1 MKNII
6 FSSIASL
13 AIFCLASCSQSEV
26 TVPESVN
33 IIPQPS
39 QIEVLDGAFSV
50 AGTSVS
56 CSPAFDELS
65 QKAVSDFAQKLSLT
79 TGKKSRFSVKDAAG
93 KGISFSLDS
102 ALPEEG
108 YTIEVG
114 QNSVEVT
121 AAGLNGVVYAIQS
134 LSQMLPAEF
143 FGEVAAKDANWAL
156 RCCTIVD
163 APRFGYRGVLL
174 DCCRHFFDVDQ
185 VKKFIDLLALH
196 KMNIFHWHLSE
207 DQGWRIEIK
216 KYPKLTEIGSVRHGT
231 MIGKDWSSNDGI
243 EYGGFYTQEEAKD
256 IVSYAASKG
265 ITIIP
270 EIDLPGHMMSAL
282 ASYPELGCTGGPYE
296 VNTKWGV
303 MDQVLCPGKETTFEF
318 LEGVLEEII
327 EIFPSEYIHIGGDE
341 CPKTQWAVCPDCQ
354 ARIKELGLVSDEI
367 ASAETRLQNYVTARV
382 QKFLNDRGRK
392 IIGWTEIL
400 DGELAPGATV
410 MSWLGEQGAIKAS
423 TNGFDVIMTPSG
435 SGCYLDYY
443 QTDKLDIEPLAIGG
457 NSSLEKLYSYEPYEG
472 VPEDAQHHILG
483 VQGNMWTEFIAKEN
497 HLQYMALPRFCALS
511 EVQWCSPEQKDIERL
526 KGDIAH
532 ISKIYDAMGCA
543 WCKAIFG
550 EYGLPGVPGGTN

>member
-1 MKNII
+1 MKKII

-56 CSPAFDELS
+56 CSPALDELS

-143 FGEVAAKDANWAL
+143 FGEAAAKDANWAL

-216 KYPKLTEIGSVRHGT
+216 KYPRLTEYGSIRKETKIGHHRSDDGYDGT
-231 MIGKDWSSNDGI
+231 P
-243 EYGGFYTQEEAKD
+243 YGGFYTQDEIRD
-256 IVSYAASKG
+256 IVAYAAERY
-265 ITIIP
+265 ITVIP
-270 EIDLPGHMMSAL
+270 EIEMPGHAVAAL
-282 ASYPELGCTGGPYE
+282 ACYPELGCTGGPYE
-296 VNTKWGV
+296 VRTTWGISEDV
-303 MDQVLCPGKETTFEF
+303 FCIGKEKTFEF
-318 LEGVLEEII
+318 LQDVLDEVCEL
-327 EIFPSEYIHIGGDE
+327 FPSEYIHIGGDE
-341 CPKTQWAVCPDCQ
+341 APRVRWSKCRDCQ
-354 ARIKELGLVSDEI
+354 KRIKAEGLENE
-367 ASAETRLQNYVTARV
+367 AQLQSYLVNRIEKY
-382 QKFLNDRGRK
+382 LNDKGRK
-392 IIGWTEIL
+392 IIGWDEIL
-400 DGELAPGATV
+400 EGGVSQTATV
-410 MSWLGEQGAIKAS
+410 MSWRGPKGGIAAAKLG
-423 TNGFDVIMTPSG
+423 NDVIMAPNSHF
-435 SGCYLDYY
+435 YLDYY
-443 QTDKLDIEPLAIGG
+443 QTADPQANGEPLGIGG
-457 NSSLEKLYSYEPYEG
+457 HLNLEKCYSFDPFDQLDEDTKHHIRGIQANTWTEYIATFDHVLHMDLPRMAALAEVAWSPEKTSYEDFLARIEKGLLPVYEQRGYPYSTYAFEG
-472 VPEDAQHHILG
+472 LE
-483 VQGNMWTEFIAKEN
+483 
-497 HLQYMALPRFCALS
+497 
-511 EVQWCSPEQKDIERL
+511 
-526 KGDIAH
+526 
-532 ISKIYDAMGCA
+532 
-543 WCKAIFG
+543 
-550 EYGLPGVPGGTN
+550 

>member
-1 MKNII
+1 MNKIR
-6 FSSIASL
+6 SASVAAL
-13 AIFCLASCSQSEV
+13 AIIVLSSCGQKNVS
-26 TVPESVN
+26 VPESVS
-33 IIPQPS
+33 IVPQPS
-39 QIEVLDGAFSV
+39 QIELADGAFAV
-50 AGTSVS
+50 AGSQVF
-56 CSPAFDELS
+56 CSPSFDELS
-65 QKAVSDFAQKLSLT
+65 RQAISDFAGKLSIA
-79 TGKKSRFSVKDAAG
+79 TGSRSRFSVKDVSG
-93 KGISFSLDS
+93 KGISFAIDP

-108 YTIEVG
+108 YTIEVS
-114 QNSVEVT
+114 QKSVAVT

-143 FGEVAAKDANWAL
+143 FGEAAAKDANWAL

-231 MIGKDWSSNDGI
+231 MVGKDWSSNDGVD
-243 EYGGFYTQEEAKD
+243 YGGFYTQEEAKD
-256 IVSYAASKG
+256 IVRYAASKG

-303 MDQVLCPGKETTFEF
+303 MDQVLCPGKESTFEF

-327 EIFPSEYIHIGGDE
+327 DIFPSEYIHIGGDE
-341 CPKTQWAVCPDCQ
+341 CPKTQWAVCPACQ
-354 ARIKELGLVSDEI
+354 ARIKELGLVSDEN

-435 SGCYLDYY
+435 RGCYLDYY
-443 QTDKLDIEPLAIGG
+443 QTDKHDIEPLAIGG
-457 NSSLEKLYSYEPYEG
+457 NSSLEKLYSYEPYDG

-511 EVQWCSPEQKDIERL
+511 EVQWCSPEQKDLERL
-526 KGDIAH
+526 KGDIANMG
-532 ISKIYDAMGCA
+532 KIYDAMGCA